1 MVTRFNY
8 SENRNFSGCYITQI
22 PKEKG
27 KIVFQNKKRRTKE
40 RIRGKKHLVRT
51 QIKRLQNK
59 DNPVK
64 DQELLATSNK
74 VKSLPPVMFHTIPV
88 ALSMPISNKGDWMAF
103 SAASLALV
111 FPSI

>member
-1 MVTRFNY
+1 M
-8 SENRNFSGCYITQI
+8 TQI

>member
-1 MVTRFNY
+1 M
-8 SENRNFSGCYITQI
+8 TQI

-27 KIVFQNKKRRTKE
+27 EIVFQNKKRRPKE
-40 RIRGKKHLVRT
+40 RMRGKKHHVRT
-51 QIKRLQNK
+51 QIKQLSSK

-88 ALSMPISNKGDWMAF
+88 ALSMPISSKGDWMAF
-103 SAASLALV
+103 NAASLALV
-111 FPSI
+111 FPSK